1 MSVLD
6 RNTFFE
12 RINNVVG
19 TDSSDESIAF
29 VEDMTDTYNHL
40 EQVANGDGVDWQQ
53 KYNELDKSWREK
65 YRKRFFSSNGGSI
78 IPEPLQPNTPEKV
91 EITPETITIDNL
103 FTSK

>member
-40 EQVANGDGVDWQQ
+40 EQVANGDGVNWEQ
-53 KYNELDKSWREK
+53 KYKELDNSRREK
-65 YRKRFFSSNGGSI
+65 YRKRFFSSNGNSI
-78 IPEPLQPNTPEKV
+78 IPEPVTAQPNVERIVTPDN
-91 EITPETITIDNL
+91 ITIDDL
-103 FTSK
+103 FK

>member
-40 EQVANGDGVDWQQ
+40 EQVANGDGVNWEE
-53 KYNELDKSWREK
+53 KYKELDNSWREK
-65 YRKRFFSSNGGSI
+65 YRKRFFSSNGNSI
-78 IPEPLQPNTPEKV
+78 IPEPVSSQQNVERVVTPDN
-91 EITPETITIDNL
+91 ITIDDL
-103 FTSK
+103 FK

>member
-40 EQVANGDGVDWQQ
+40 EQVANGDGVNWEE
-53 KYNELDKSWREK
+53 KYKELDNSWREK
-65 YRKRFFSSNGGSI
+65 YRKRFFSSNGNSI
-78 IPEPLQPNTPEKV
+78 IPEPVTSQPNVERVVTPDN
-91 EITPETITIDNL
+91 ITIDDL
-103 FTSK
+103 FK